1 MANKINKMNVNL
13 TNKNATDIKQ
23 KFSFFTEENWKTE
36 KQNFNNNL
44 KNIFE
49 AKKNETFL
57 IAFENEIHYLI
68 GLGDQQEDFDFQEV
82 ASKFSYNNRKKIQAV
97 ATLINSESFNKNQI
111 ENLVKGL
118 FLGTYTYPFK
128 AKHPVLHNDFI
139 LIINGI
145 SSDDL
150 DNLHSKT
157 EALCEGQFAC
167 MEWLNKPQNFKR
179 VPHICEFLN
188 EISEKYHL
196 KQTVFDRKK
205 SEELGLGAFLSVN
218 QGSSQEA
225 AFTILEYNCGV
236 ENPKTVGL
244 VGKCVLFDTGGIS
257 IKGSENLHY
266 MKSDMG
272 GATAVIGT
280 LIAAAKMKLP
290 VNLVVILPITDNA
303 VSNTAYIPSDVV
315 TAYNGKTIE
324 VLNTD
329 AEGRMTLA
337 DGLSYLSKNYKTDAL
352 IDLATLTGSSVRM
365 FGYTCG
371 AYFSNNDNLKKSLE
385 KSADKTNQRLW
396 NLPLWDIWKDDF
408 VSDVADFKNIS
419 SKPFG
424 DCIVAGKFLEQF
436 IEGHSNWAHLDIA
449 GVAFGNVQYMKEKG
463 ATGYGVQLL
472 VVFLENF

>member
-1 MANKINKMNVNL
+1 MKINL
-13 TNKNATDIKQ
+13 THKSAQEINQ
-23 KFSFFTEENWKTE
+23 KFSFFTEENWQTE
-36 KQNFNNNL
+36 KAHFNQNL
-44 KNIFE
+44 EGIFS
-49 AKKNETFL
+49 AKKDETF
-57 IAFENEIHYLI
+57 IVVEDEKVHFLI
-68 GLGDQQEDFDFQEV
+68 GLGENPQNFEIQASAEKFTYDF
-82 ASKFSYNNRKKIQAV
+82 RKKLK
-97 ATLINSESFNKNQI
+97 ATNTEINADSFKNLQI
-111 ENLVKGL
+111 ESLVKGL
-118 FLGTYTYPFK
+118 FLGTYEYPFK
-128 AKHPVLHNDFI
+128 AEHPIFNADFQLI
-139 LIINGI
+139 LSDI
-145 SSDDL
+145 SEENLQDL
-150 DNLHSKT
+150 ITKIS
-157 EALCEGQFAC
+157 AICEGQFAC

-179 VPHICEFLN
+179 VPHISEFLT
-188 EISEKYHL
+188 EISTQYHF

-205 SEELGLGAFLSVN
+205 SGEIGLGAFLSVN

-225 AFTILEYNCGV
+225 AFTILEYHS
-236 ENPKTVGL
+236 ENPNAKTIGL

-290 VNLVVILPITDNA
+290 VHIIAILPITDNA
-303 VSNTAYIPSDVV
+303 VSNTAYIPSDVIK
-315 TAYNGKTIE
+315 AYNGKTIE

-337 DGLSYLSKNYKTDAL
+337 DGLSYLSKNYKTDIL

-371 AYFSNNDNLKKSLE
+371 AYFSNNENLKKSLE
-385 KSADKTNQRLW
+385 KSGDQTNQRLW

-408 VSDVADFKNIS
+408 KSDVADFKNIS

-436 IEGHSNWAHLDIA
+436 IEGHQNWAHLDIA
-449 GVAFGNVQYMKEKG
+449 GVAFGNVRYMKEKG

-472 VVFLENF
+472 IDFLENC